1 MSRVRT
7 DRCPGVGRPWPAD
20 DGLLVRLRLIGGAVS
35 TASLRA
41 LVEVAETYGDG
52 QVHLTGRANLQ
63 VRGLP
68 SADGALPGEVLTAL
82 EATGLV
88 PAQSHELVRN
98 VMVSPQTGLSGGRAD
113 LRGVAATLDRLL
125 CASPRLAALP
135 GRFLF
140 VLDDG
145 RGDLVSRECDLG
157 VVALSATEG
166 QLRVGDSWGPVVP
179 LVEAASRIAA
189 LASDFLDVRGE
200 GPSAPWHV
208 SELEPELDSALIE
221 PFVADPRVPAPAAEL
236 DFGEVPGGEHVAAPD
251 GTLDRAAIEALAERS
266 PEVVVTPWRG
276 VLVPAPKARPT
287 RRYDYIDQGPAIY
300 VDSFATIRREA
311 DLSAV
316 PADAERLAVRMIHGS
331 GQVDLAADL
340 VIHPDLVK
348 AARGALEA
356 GAPILCDAT
365 MVATGVTRSR
375 LPRDNEVLCMLGDDR
390 VPALAREWGTTRTAA
405 ALSLW
410 EPYLEGAVVA
420 IGNAPTALFHL
431 FEMILDGG
439 PRPAAIVGCPVGFI
453 GAAESK
459 EALAS
464 FADDHGIDI
473 PFVTVRGRRGGSA
486 MTSSAL
492 NALAQ
497 EQE

>member
-1 MSRVRT
+1 MPRTRT
-7 DRCPGVGRPWPAD
+7 DRCPGVGRPWPAE
-20 DGLLVRLRLIGGAVS
+20 DGLLVRLRLIGGSVS
-35 TASLRA
+35 SASL
-41 LVEVAETYGDG
+41 LSLISVAETYGDG
-52 QVHLTGRANLQ
+52 RVHLTGRANLQ

-68 SADGALPGEVLTAL
+68 SVDGTLPAEVLAAL
-82 EATGLV
+82 KATGLV
-88 PAQSHELVRN
+88 PAQTHELVRN
-98 VMVSPQTGLSGGRAD
+98 VMVSPQTGLAGGRAD
-113 LRGVAATLDRLL
+113 LRGVAASLDRLL

-157 VVALSATEG
+157 LVALSATEG
-166 QLRVGDSWGPVVP
+166 QLRIGDTWGPVVP
-179 LVEAASRIAA
+179 LTEAAPQLVT
-189 LASDFLDVRGE
+189 LAERFLNVRGE
-200 GPSAPWHV
+200 GPSAAWHV
-208 SELEPELDSALIE
+208 SELQPPEAGLVE
-221 PFVADPRVPAPAAEL
+221 TCPADERVPQPVDPAP
-236 DFGEVPGGEHVAAPD
+236 FGPVTGGEHVPAPD
-251 GTLDRAAIEALAERS
+251 GALDRAAIEELAARA

-276 VLVPAPKARPT
+276 VLVPSPRMRPT
-287 RRYDYIDQGPAIY
+287 RRYDYIDSGPAIY

-331 GQVDLAADL
+331 GQVDLASDL

-348 AARGALEA
+348 ASRGALEA

-390 VPALAREWGTTRTAA
+390 VPALARSWSTTRTAA
-405 ALSLW
+405 ALALW
-410 EPYLEGAVVA
+410 EPYLDGAVVA

-431 FEMILDGG
+431 LEMILDGG

-464 FADDHGIDI
+464 FAADHGIDI